1 MGKGGRN
8 VATASVAEALAKQWW
23 VLLVRGILALLFGI
37 VAVALPSL
45 TLLALVMLFGV
56 YVLLD
61 GMVVLWV
68 GVGARAW
75 WLVIVGI
82 LGLIA
87 GILAFVYPSITAVAL
102 LCLIAAWAIVRGMF
116 EIIAAIQLRK
126 GISNQWMLIIGGI
139 VSIIFG
145 VVLVARPS
153 VGALAMVWV
162 IGVFALVFGVA
173 MIVLSFQLRALPERL
188 KKVPGET

>member
-1 MGKGGRN
+1 
-8 VATASVAEALAKQWW
+8 VATASVGEALAKQWW

-126 GISNQWMLIIGGI
+126 EISNQWTLIIGGI
-139 VSIIFG
+139 VSILFG

-188 KKVPGET
+188 KKVLGET